1 MAPKK
6 LPAKRARKDA
16 TREGSSAAPQVDVE
30 FDKHRFRSEEHQRH
44 FEAIKGITPPR
55 HLVDPEK
62 SNRALGF
69 SALVTGLCQ
78 FYGVPVT
85 PTKLI
90 QPPINRAFIEK
101 YCMPRQFGATVAW
114 PGDRPSVQTGAG
126 SVGTSRDGDGAQD
139 DDDIADGMDFFL

>member
-1 MAPKK
+1 MAKYDAELVMEFYVNAWPTKEGVKDKANAVNSVRGGARPWGLFPKHG
-6 LPAKRARKDA
+6 
-16 TREGSSAAPQVDVE
+16 RET
-30 FDKHRFRSEEHQRH
+30 
-44 FEAIKGITPPR
+44 GITPPR

-78 FYGVPVT
+78 FYGVPDLNPFPWHT
-85 PTKLI
+85 P
-90 QPPINRAFIEK
+90 E
-101 YCMPRQFGATVAW
+101 QFGATVAW